1 MTLYINAD
9 GRSAGFFVRELAML
23 PTQGEVIIA
32 VSDQRYV
39 PLVRALN
46 FVSTRAEFIEKNAQW
61 HPGEAVTLQD
71 SAKKQGDNGRLGT
84 PYMMAHPALVAHYL
98 QQLKEW
104 TADRGDGIVGVPVT
118 VNFAKPNTDGNAA
131 QTVAEKIEYAKTV
144 QSVDYNLLAG
154 ALQESQNKL
163 AEQGVKVQ
171 YLPIA
176 MQHSFGG
183 TNPEDQY
190 NAAALAYA
198 DVKAVSYFTNPDGR
212 QLDLNNDFAGMLA
225 VYEAME
231 QFSGRGGTALSVGVA
246 STNQH
251 LQMAVQESKSATVV
265 PIIALVPRS
274 KNPTEGGELW
284 VEKLSPHYDQVHVL
298 QSRAEG
304 DWTGTQQ
311 ELADKLTQLVQERG
325 R

>member
-23 PTQGEVIIA
+23 PTQGEVVIA
-32 VSDQRYV
+32 VSDNRYV

-46 FVSTRAEFIEKNAQW
+46 FISTSAKLIDEGTEW
-61 HPGEAVTLQD
+61 HPGEAMTLQD
-71 SAKKQGDNGRLGT
+71 YAKKQSDNGQLGT
-84 PYMMAHPALVAHYL
+84 PYMMAHPVLVAHYL

-104 TADRGDGIVGVPVT
+104 TAGQDGVLRVPVT
-118 VNFAKPNTDGNAA
+118 VNFAKARTDGHVA
-131 QTVAEKIEYAKTV
+131 QTDAERIEYATTV
-144 QSVDYNLLAG
+144 QSVDYALLAG
-154 ALQESQNKL
+154 AFQESQNKL
-163 AEQGVKVQ
+163 AEQGVMVQ

-183 TNPEDQY
+183 TNPKAQY
-190 NAAALAYA
+190 DAAALAYPNV
-198 DVKAVSYFTNPDGR
+198 DPVHYFTNTDGS

-225 VYEAME
+225 VYAAME
-231 QFSGRGGTALSVGVA
+231 QFSERGGTALSVGVA

-251 LQMAVQESKSATVV
+251 LQIAVQDSKSATVV

>member
-1 MTLYINAD
+1 MELYINAN
-9 GRSAGFFVRELAML
+9 GRSAGFFVKELATL
-23 PTQGEVIIA
+23 PDQGTVIIA

-39 PLVRALN
+39 PLRALN

-71 SAKKQGDNGRLGT
+71 YAKQKGDNGRLGT

-118 VNFAKPNTDGNAA
+118 VNFAKANTDGNAT
-131 QTVAEKIEYAKTV
+131 QTATEKVEYAKTV
-144 QSVDYNLLAG
+144 QSVDYDLLAG

-183 TNPEDQY
+183 TNPEAQY
-190 NAAALAYA
+190 DAAALAYPN
-198 DVKAVSYFTNPDGR
+198 VKPVHYFTNTDGS

-251 LQMAVQESKSATVV
+251 LQMAVQDSKSATVV

-274 KNPTEGGELW
+274 DNPTEGGKLW
-284 VEKLSPHYDQVHVL
+284 VEELDPNYDQVHVL

-304 DWTGTQQ
+304 DWTGMQE
-311 ELADKLTQLVQERG
+311 ELAGKLTRLVQERL